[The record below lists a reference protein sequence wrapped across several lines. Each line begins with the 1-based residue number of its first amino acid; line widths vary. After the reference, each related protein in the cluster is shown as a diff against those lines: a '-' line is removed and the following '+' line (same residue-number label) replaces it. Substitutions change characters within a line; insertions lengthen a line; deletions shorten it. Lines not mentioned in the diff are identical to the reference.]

1 MKYFLIGIFIFLFAA
16 HIFAILTSAYWSIW
30 WYDNLLHLIG
40 GIAVGMFAI
49 WFIYDLNKI
58 KSPDWSFFFMT
69 VVIISFTSLIGV
81 FWEFFE
87 YFFDKII
94 APQSE
99 EIELAQLGLADTLS
113 DLFFDLFGGLLSTII
128 FRNKIYEHTRKN

>member
-1 MKYFLIGIFIFLFAA
+1 
-16 HIFAILTSAYWSIW
+16 
-30 WYDNLLHLIG
+30 
-40 GIAVGMFAI
+40 
-49 WFIYDLNKI
+49 
-58 KSPDWSFFFMT
+58 MT